1 MTEFLTK
8 RRMKVVEEA
17 KDTLI
22 LKMSGHRRVLYIVFL
37 KEKNML
43 FITFQIFMKVQL
55 FFKKGVFIYLLS
67 VLK

>member
-1 MTEFLTK
+1 MTESLTK

-22 LKMSGHRRVLYIVFL
+22 LKMSGHKRVLFIVLL

>member
-1 MTEFLTK
+1 MTESLTK

-22 LKMSGHRRVLYIVFL
+22 LKMSGHRRVLYIVLL

-43 FITFQIFMKVQL
+43 FITFQIFMKV
-55 FFKKGVFIYLLS
+55 
-67 VLK
+67 

>member
-1 MTEFLTK
+1 MTESLTK

-22 LKMSGHRRVLYIVFL
+22 LKMSGHKRVLHIVLL

>member
-22 LKMSGHRRVLYIVFL
+22 LKMSGHRRVLYIVLL
-37 KEKNML
+37 KEKKHAIHYL
-43 FITFQIFMKVQL
+43 SDIHESIA
-55 FFKKGVFIYLLS
+55 FFLKKEYLYICLVF
-67 VLK
+67 

>member
-22 LKMSGHRRVLYIVFL
+22 LKMSGHRRVLYIVL
-37 KEKNML
+37 LREKKHAIHYL
-43 FITFQIFMKVQL
+43 SDIHESTA
-55 FFKKGVFIYLLS
+55 FF
-67 VLK
+67 

>member
-1 MTEFLTK
+1 MTESLTK
-8 RRMKVVEEA
+8 RMKVVEEA

-22 LKMSGHRRVLYIVFL
+22 LKMTGHRRVLYNILL